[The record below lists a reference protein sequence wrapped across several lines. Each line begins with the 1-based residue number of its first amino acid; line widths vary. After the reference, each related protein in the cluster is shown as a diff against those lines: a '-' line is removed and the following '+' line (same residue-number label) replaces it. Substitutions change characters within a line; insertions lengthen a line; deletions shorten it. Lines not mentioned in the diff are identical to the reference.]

1 MLELVERIEKVREQ
15 TMKILDE
22 LESVYSQMK
31 DTASERKTSEEIEA
45 VNEQVYHELSQ
56 ARVIL
61 LGHVNSLHKS
71 SNVGS
76 GESLSYSEAPGS
88 SGQVGRS
95 NEMGNTSNWCGQRA
109 NDSFSSTSN
118 AVNGQLERIRISFF
132 GGNKMDFPRWHAAFS
147 SQFKMLRLEGCL
159 TGEAAETIK
168 GLGNSEAAYE
178 TAKAR
183 LLRKYGGSR
192 RQVQGHLE
200 ELKNIKVVREDD
212 AKALEKFADVLER
225 TVINLKENYR
235 QSDLADGTLYTIVLE
250 KIPEKLLSQYYR
262 WIKENRE
269 RESLEKL
276 KDWVAEEAEYQIQ
289 ASETR
294 NGIGSDAKTNQR
306 QDGAMEKK

>member
-1 MLELVERIEKVREQ
+1 
-15 TMKILDE
+15 
-22 LESVYSQMK
+22 
-31 DTASERKTSEEIEA
+31 
-45 VNEQVYHELSQ
+45 
-56 ARVIL
+56 
-61 LGHVNSLHKS
+61 
-71 SNVGS
+71 
-76 GESLSYSEAPGS
+76 
-88 SGQVGRS
+88 
-95 NEMGNTSNWCGQRA
+95 
-109 NDSFSSTSN
+109 
-118 AVNGQLERIRISFF
+118 
-132 GGNKMDFPRWHAAFS
+132 MDFPRWHAAFSSCVDHSSLS

-212 AKALEKFADVLER
+212 AKTLEKFADVLER
-225 TVINLKENYR
+225 TVINLKENDR